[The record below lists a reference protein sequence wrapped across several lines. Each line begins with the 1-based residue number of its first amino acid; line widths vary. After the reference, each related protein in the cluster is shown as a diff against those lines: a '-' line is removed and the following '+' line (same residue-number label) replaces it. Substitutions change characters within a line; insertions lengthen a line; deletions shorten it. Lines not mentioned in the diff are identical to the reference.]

1 MDAGPEEA
9 LHLVMHTADRLT
21 PPKLIDRAGDREIL
35 AHGHAGEIRKH
46 RQQFR
51 QGSAVAVDAAV
62 ALLERD
68 RAVEGQRV
76 AAREI
81 ARSEERRGGKEC
93 VSTCRSRWSS

>member
-51 QGSAVAVDAAV
+51 QRSAVAVNAAV

-81 ARSEERRGGKEC
+81 DGEQRSEEHTSELQSLMRI
-93 VSTCRSRWSS
+93 SY